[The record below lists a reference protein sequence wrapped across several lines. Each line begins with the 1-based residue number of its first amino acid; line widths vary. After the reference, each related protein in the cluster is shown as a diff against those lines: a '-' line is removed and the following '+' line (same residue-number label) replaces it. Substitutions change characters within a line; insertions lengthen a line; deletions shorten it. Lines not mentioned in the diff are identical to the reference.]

1 MFVGHTGLS
10 ILLFVGH
17 TGLSIIGS
25 VVSKL
30 LDPKAQEFSAAYV
43 GRLVSLLIT
52 KLGNSIGS
60 DLDLILRAV
69 LSKLQQTETLTI
81 VQVSELRCWY
91 SDTLMT
97 R

>member
-1 MFVGHTGLS
+1 MSAPAYAGN
-10 ILLFVGH
+10 

-30 LDPKAQEFSAAYV
+30 LDPRSPESSAAYV

-52 KLGNSIGS
+52 KLGDSMGS

-69 LSKLQQTETLTI
+69 LSKLQQTETAS
-81 VQVSELRCWY
+81 VAQVGSCNLCCHVH
-91 SDTLMT
+91 SLVVIIL
-97 R
+97 